1 MCAGF
6 LYQSWGVADG
16 KRGGRSQLAEYVHRI
31 PVLRQTCELRSVL
44 LFDGSPWQQS
54 SLGAWGRSSSIG
66 QRSHESGRAGHVHD
80 SSEVHV

>member
-1 MCAGF
+1 MVNAEAA
-6 LYQSWGVADG
+6 LNWQSTYTA
-16 KRGGRSQLAEYVHRI
+16 SQCCG
-31 PVLRQTCELRSVL
+31 QTCELRSVL

-80 SSEVHV
+80 SSEVQV